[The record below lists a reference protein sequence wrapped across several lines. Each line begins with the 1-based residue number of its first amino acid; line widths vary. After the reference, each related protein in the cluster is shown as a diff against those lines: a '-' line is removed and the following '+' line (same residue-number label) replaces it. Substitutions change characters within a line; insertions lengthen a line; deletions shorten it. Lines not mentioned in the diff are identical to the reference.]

1 MSKETEDTVIVTITG
16 PDGKEQDFAE
26 DVVIPWMGKKF
37 SVLVA
42 IPEKEEDMED
52 PEIILA
58 RIDTDE
64 AGEAVYVPPT
74 DEEYDAVSE
83 IYDNM

>member
-1 MSKETEDTVIVTITG
+1 MSKETEEAVIVTITG

-37 SVLVA
+37 AVLVS
-42 IPEKEEDMED
+42 IPASEDDEEE

-58 RIDTDE
+58 RVDTDE
-64 AGEAVYVPPT
+64 DGEPVYVPPT
-74 DEEYDAVSE
+74 DEEYDAVAE